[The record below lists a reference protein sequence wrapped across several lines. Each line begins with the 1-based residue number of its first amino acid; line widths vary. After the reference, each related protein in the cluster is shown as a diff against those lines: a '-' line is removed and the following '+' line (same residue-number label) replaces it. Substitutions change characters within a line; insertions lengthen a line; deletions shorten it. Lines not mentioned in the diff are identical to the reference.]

1 MQINNSN
8 SLYINSL
15 LLDSKF
21 NFFKEGAVL
30 EGEILEIEGEQA
42 IIYIKDFGRIKA
54 FIQMELTDLKGKT
67 INFLVKSS
75 LPNEIQLKPLLMS
88 SRNDEIPEATQ
99 KAENYLSQILNEFE
113 IDENPESI
121 DYLSNL
127 IKYNV
132 QLNEKNIFS
141 GIKIL
146 DKLEQLMNLDNESI
160 ARLINLKENP
170 NFLKEDIRNLLI
182 VTENEVESVLNLNEE
197 LEDKRNDVNQIE
209 GIIDIDDENIAL
221 KPEANDN
228 NARFLTA
235 LNSLKLYTNKSL
247 EEPLGPDI
255 VKTIT
260 LFIKYNIK
268 PSINNLKYFL
278 ELKEDANGFLE
289 NLELFDDIEYKKFT
303 NIDKK
308 IMINSGGLK
317 NIIEENYIRYNNALE
332 KVDNYFK
339 ENLSFFNK
347 TTIDKV
353 EELQDKLQFLEE
365 MNKELNF
372 IYIPLTL
379 DSNIYQGSVTFLKDR
394 KKKNNPKDKINIFI
408 NLNTNTLGNV
418 KISCEVIADIINI
431 RFSGL
436 NREDIELFENREK
449 ELEIAILNT
458 GYAVGHIEYIVYS
471 QDDFLDLLTVN
482 KNPIY
487 YLDVQV

>member
-394 KKKNNPKDKINIFI
+394 KKKNNLKDKINIFI